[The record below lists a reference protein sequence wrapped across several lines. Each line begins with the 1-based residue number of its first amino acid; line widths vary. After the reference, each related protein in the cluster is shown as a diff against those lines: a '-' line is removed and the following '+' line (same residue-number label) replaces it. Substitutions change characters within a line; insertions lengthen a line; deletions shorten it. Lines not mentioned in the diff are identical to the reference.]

1 MREKDIETVRDLER
15 RLLVYSNEVR
25 DLPGIEFP
33 ENREAL
39 IAQLVDSIRRIR
51 YIDVIRGRRLSPQR
65 SEAGSALFDP
75 IKAAVIHAQE
85 GDVDEA
91 SWLIFLATH
100 FGKSGKDGWSLAQ
113 TFYSALGQGFTWDWK
128 RASYNP
134 DEMVDWLGRN
144 YQEIS
149 DRKYRFGNHRKYESM
164 NPARNGFT
172 GIVLRSYVHWVLASG
187 SHIDLFGKA
196 LERHHQDPR
205 LAFRD
210 LYRSMSVVHR
220 FGRTG
225 RFDYLTMIGKVG
237 VANIQADS
245 TYMGN
250 ATGPYDGAKLLF
262 LGRID
267 GEVSR
272 KTVDQWIMDL
282 DTYLNVGMQALEDSL
297 CNWQKSP
304 GKYIQFRG

>member
-1 MREKDIETVRDLER
+1 MRKRDIETARNLDVQ
-15 RLLVYSNEVR
+15 LLAYSKEVR
-25 DLPGIEFP
+25 GLPGVEFP
-33 ENREAL
+33 ENRETL
-39 IAQLVDSIRRIR
+39 IAQLIDSIRRIK
-51 YIDVIRGRRLSPQR
+51 YVEVIRQRRLSPLR
-65 SEAGSALFDP
+65 GEAGSDMFDP
-75 IKAAVIHAQE
+75 IKAAVIHTKN
-85 GDVDEA
+85 GNIDEA

-113 TFYSALGQGFTWDWK
+113 VFYSALGQGFTWDWK
-128 RASYNP
+128 RATYNP
-134 DEMVDWLGRN
+134 DRMVEWLERN

-164 NPARNGFT
+164 NPARRSFT

-196 LERHHQDPR
+196 LERHNQDPR
-205 LAFRD
+205 QAFRD
-210 LYRSMSVVHR
+210 LYKSMSAVCR

-262 LGRID
+262 LGRTN
-267 GEVSR
+267 GEASR
-272 KTVDQWIMDL
+272 RTLDQWIVSL
-282 DTYLNVGMQALEDSL
+282 DTYLDVGMQVLEDAL

>member
-1 MREKDIETVRDLER
+1 MRKKDIETARDLER
-15 RLLVYSNEVR
+15 RLLAYSSEVR
-25 DLPGIEFP
+25 ALPGIEFP

-51 YIDVIRGRRLSPQR
+51 YVEVIRDRRLSPLR

-113 TFYSALGQGFTWDWK
+113 IFYSALGQGFTWDWK

-196 LERHHQDPR
+196 LERNQQDPR
-205 LAFRD
+205 LTFRD

-272 KTVDQWIMDL
+272 KTVDQWIVDL
-282 DTYLNVGMQALEDSL
+282 DTYLDVGMQALEDSL